1 MLLQPA
7 EEDAGPLPCGFFVG
21 ALLRRDVEPQLR
33 LEGEPMN
40 RILAPIRWLAR
51 YPGWAFLILFLLGF
65 SVRVGTLTLIPSDL
79 IPPNPDWET
88 GAVALALLERGEFAD
103 PYLIPTGATAHVPPI
118 QVGFFAL
125 LYKVLGFS
133 FAGGLARW
141 ILVMAAHA
149 ATLALL
155 PWFSGKVGIA
165 REIGVL
171 GGLLGALIP
180 HWPFELES
188 FSALALVFLLLVFV
202 GRWRKV
208 ARSGTETRNGEGRAA
223 PSLIFGV
230 VAGIS
235 FHLQPVLFP
244 VVVGCLAFELWW
256 RRDRIAVGRAFLV
269 TLGIVLACVPWGWR
283 NYRVLGEAY
292 FIRSNLGLELYVGN
306 HVGAHGDI
314 DVSDARRSF
323 LHPRTDL
330 VEAEQVRSLGEA
342 EYMRRKRQEALAWI
356 ASHPGRFVELTAT
369 RVAYFWGGP
378 LHRSDGVPWT
388 LLLTLLALLGAWRIF
403 PVLSSHQRA
412 ALWIPLLAYP
422 LIYYVV
428 AYMPR
433 YGHPVRW
440 ILFLLAGAALWGPRG
455 SGGKRARPRFLEEP
469 TEADSVAAR

>member
-1 MLLQPA
+1 
-7 EEDAGPLPCGFFVG
+7 VWTI
-21 ALLRRDVEPQLR
+21 LRRDGECLLR
-33 LEGEPMN
+33 LEGGPMN
-40 RILAPIRWLAR
+40 RLLAPIRWLAC
-51 YPGWAFLILFLLGF
+51 YPGRAFLILFLLGF
-65 SVRVGTLTLIPSDL
+65 SVRVGALTLIPSDL

-88 GAVALALLERGEFAD
+88 GAVALALVERGEFAD
-103 PYLIPTGATAHVPPI
+103 PYLIPTGPTAHVPPL

-141 ILVMAAHA
+141 LLVMAAHA

-188 FSALALVFLLLVFV
+188 FSALAMVLLLVAFV
-202 GRWRKV
+202 DRWRMV
-208 ARSGTETRNGEGRAA
+208 ARSGVEARNGEGRVARA
-223 PSLIFGV
+223 LVFGV
-230 VAGIS
+230 AAGIS
-235 FHLQPVLFP
+235 FHLQPVLLS

-256 RRDRIAVGRAFLV
+256 RRDGVVAGRVALV
-269 TLGIVLACVPWGWR
+269 TLGVILACVPWGWR
-283 NYRVLGEAY
+283 NYRTLGEAY
-292 FIRSNLGLELYVGN
+292 FIRSNLGLELHVGN
-306 HVGAHGDI
+306 HSGAHGDI
-314 DVSDARRSF
+314 DVSDASRSF

-330 VEAEQVRSLGEA
+330 EEAERVRSLGEA
-342 EYMRRKRQEALAWI
+342 EYMRRKRREALAWI
-356 ASHPGRFVELTAT
+356 LSNPERFVELTAT

-378 LHRSDGVPWT
+378 LHRFGGVPWQF
-388 LLLTLLALLGAWRIF
+388 LLTLLALLGAWRIF

-412 ALWIPLLAYP
+412 VLWIPLVTYP

-433 YGHPVRW
+433 YGHPIRW
-440 ILFLLAGAALWGPRG
+440 ILFLLAGAALWGRG
-455 SGGKRARPRFLEEP
+455 RSDAAQALPLRAP
-469 TEADSVAAR
+469 